1 MAILEKCIVVM
12 SILEKIKDEFV
23 TCCSGSVTVAVVD
36 DDARGLGDAM
46 ALYLSISLISSMK
59 A

>member
-46 ALYLSISLISSMK
+46 ALYLSLSLISL
-59 A
+59 